1 MYVFIYFVVG
11 GADVS
16 ASRGGIWMI
25 SFIYDVTG
33 FSTLDL

>member
-16 ASRGGIWMI
+16 ARGGIWMI
-25 SFIYDVTG
+25 SFIYGVTG
-33 FSTLDL
+33 FSMLDL